1 MPQGPYMRGQV
12 THGRAD
18 ALKPGETTPPAPG
31 GRGDGEGELV
41 VVTVLGA
48 DRPGI
53 VAGIAGVLAS
63 RGVNIVDI
71 SQTVVRG
78 IFSMIMI
85 VDLSTG
91 DAGLE
96 ELRRELVEKGRE
108 LGVEVTV
115 NHISVFRAMQRI

>member
-1 MPQGPYMRGQV
+1 M
-12 THGRAD
+12 
-18 ALKPGETTPPAPG
+18 
-31 GRGDGEGELV
+31 GEGDLV

-53 VAGIAGVLAS
+53 VAGIARVLAE

-78 IFSMIMI
+78 IFSMVMI

-96 ELRRELVEKGRE
+96 ELREALARAGRE
-108 LGVEVTV
+108 LGVEVAV
-115 NHISVFRAMQRI
+115 NHIDVFKAMQRI